1 MATAT
6 VIKPDHAAK
15 RKHLLFT
22 DEHEDLRSSMEAW
35 VKKELWPHRNEWEET
50 TWPSEAMERAG
61 ELGYLG
67 LCFPEEYGGQGGD
80 YYYSLVR
87 AECMSYSGSGGTNMG
102 FAVQT
107 DMVLPP
113 IHLLGTEEQKQRYL
127 VPGIKGE
134 KIGCLGITEPGAGS
148 DVAGIRTKAIRDGDD
163 YVINGSKTFITNG
176 ARADFILLVAKTD
189 PDARPRGDHA
199 VPRRL
204 RDTPGFE
211 VSRKLEKMGMHA
223 SDTGELA
230 FDDVRVPADAVL
242 GEIGKGFYHISWE
255 LQSERMVAAAGCVAG
270 AERMFEKTLEYAKER
285 EAFGRP
291 IGRFQ
296 AIRHKF
302 AEMATKIEAAKQFNY
317 VVAWRYANG
326 EYPVREI
333 TEVKLFA
340 SRMCCE
346 VADEC
351 VQILGGYGYMK
362 EYEIERAYRDVRLNR
377 IGAGTDEIMLD
388 VIGRSLRAVA
398 PQSGSSGTRDAR
410 VAPEQHGAGDHGRP
424 EPITDVVDRDVE
436 RAAPLP
442 IERERELDRAVVVQ
456 VAQRDARA
464 SVMPRRSITAMAA
477 ERQLRGEDRW
487 RSRWTAPASVSTSRA
502 GWGPRAPRS
511 LIDAPGW
518 HRDRLGR
525 YQRER
530 RSERVQSRHHCEPAR
545 RRPRA
550 GHARRR
556 RAGCPAPPARG
567 LSSSHRAR
575 LPGRAH
581 ENAS

>member
-6 VIKPDHAAK
+6 SSVLKPSHGAS
-15 RKHLLFT
+15 RKHLLFN
-22 DEHEDLRSSMEAW
+22 DEHEDLRESIKSW
-35 VKKELWPHRNEWEET
+35 VLNELHPHRNEWEET
-50 TWPSEAMERAG
+50 TWPNEVLRRAG

-102 FAVQT
+102 FAVQS

-113 IHLLGTEEQKQRYL
+113 IHLLGTEDQKRRYL
-127 VPGIKGE
+127 TPGITGR

-148 DVAGIRTKAIRDGDD
+148 DVAGIRMKAVRDGDD
-163 YVINGSKTFITNG
+163 YLISGSKTFITNG

-189 PDARPRGDHA
+189 PDARHDGITLFLVDLRDEAGDH
-199 VPRRL
+199 V
-204 RDTPGFE
+204 PGFE

-230 FDDVRVPADAVL
+230 FAEVRVPAENVL
-242 GEIGKGFYHISWE
+242 GELGKGFYHISWE

-291 IGRFQ
+291 IGKFQ

-317 VVAWRYANG
+317 VTAWRYANG

-333 TEVKLFA
+333 SQVKLFT

-377 IGAGTDEIMLD
+377 IGAGTDEIMLE
-388 VIGRSLRAVA
+388 VIGRS
-398 PQSGSSGTRDAR
+398 
-410 VAPEQHGAGDHGRP
+410 
-424 EPITDVVDRDVE
+424 
-436 RAAPLP
+436 
-442 IERERELDRAVVVQ
+442 
-456 VAQRDARA
+456 
-464 SVMPRRSITAMAA
+464 
-477 ERQLRGEDRW
+477 
-487 RSRWTAPASVSTSRA
+487 
-502 GWGPRAPRS
+502 
-511 LIDAPGW
+511 
-518 HRDRLGR
+518 
-525 YQRER
+525 Y
-530 RSERVQSRHHCEPAR
+530 
-545 RRPRA
+545 
-550 GHARRR
+550 
-556 RAGCPAPPARG
+556 G
-567 LSSSHRAR
+567 L
-575 LPGRAH
+575 
-581 ENAS
+581 